1 MTMKK
6 VSVGLTADMFGNYE
20 VSAKHFVS
28 NDQDFWFM
36 NQITLTLAYLKKFQG
51 KMLAM
56 VKQLGWPTFFLTLS
70 FADLRWNELVES
82 ISKLKKCW
90 GFTLL

>member
-1 MTMKK
+1 
-6 VSVGLTADMFGNYE
+6 
-20 VSAKHFVS
+20 
-28 NDQDFWFM
+28 M

-56 VKQLGWPTFFLTLS
+56 VKQLGRPTFFLTLS

-82 ISKLKKCW
+82 ISKLKKC
-90 GFTLL
+90 